1 MTSPVRKDRFT
12 QPTKYSTPSY
22 PYLRLMTATNATSVS
37 AVIPTIAANTMK
49 NAVGTTMELTS
60 TVAILRTHE
69 KYQLGES
76 NGNQISA

>member
-1 MTSPVRKDRFT
+1 MVTPVRKDKFT
-12 QPTKYSTPSY
+12 QQTKYSTPSY

-37 AVIPTIAANTMK
+37 AVIPTIAANIMK